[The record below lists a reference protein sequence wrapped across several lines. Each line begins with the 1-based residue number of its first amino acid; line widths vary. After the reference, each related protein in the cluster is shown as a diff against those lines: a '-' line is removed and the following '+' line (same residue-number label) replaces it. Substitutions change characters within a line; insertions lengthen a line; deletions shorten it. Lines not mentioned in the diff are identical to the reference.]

1 MESDVR
7 LDRKME
13 GRNMARRGYYS
24 YRRWLWQARGFL
36 ERKSRWR
43 AQRDPTVASVRCLG
57 QANTHYESR
66 PDRVSHARDL
76 HWISSRPYSASIS
89 LPYPALQ
96 AVRDCAPSPANTMN
110 SSRLRLLGM
119 QRSGRAHEHA

>member
-24 YRRWLWQARGFL
+24 YRRWPWQARGFL

-57 QANTHYESR
+57 QANTRYESR
-66 PDRVSHARDL
+66 PDRVSHASDL
-76 HWISSRPYSASIS
+76 HCISSRPYSASIS

-96 AVRDCAPSPANTMN
+96 RYATVHRCPANTMN
-110 SSRLRLLGM
+110 SSRLQLPG
-119 QRSGRAHEHA
+119 